1 MIRERWLHWPQHQL
15 VKSSF
20 ESLWKSWSKNDNC
33 SCVTP
38 VKQGLTFNWKL
49 RNCNLGTKSEE
60 NLVINFGQTLL
71 PYVCTGKCTH
81 QSVSNVPSDGNR
93 KKNKQVTGTFTIA
106 LSGQFLPM
114 QLFYQ
119 ETTDR
124 CLPKSVEFPHDWNV
138 TYTPNHWSN
147 ESKAVVIMWLYTS
160 LIIWLINFK
169 HCI

>member
-1 MIRERWLHWPQHQL
+1 MFAQGNVHIRAYQT
-15 VKSSF
+15 
-20 ESLWKSWSKNDNC
+20 SL
-33 SCVTP
+33 
-38 VKQGLTFNWKL
+38 
-49 RNCNLGTKSEE
+49 
-60 NLVINFGQTLL
+60 QTEIE
-71 PYVCTGKCTH
+71 
-81 QSVSNVPSDGNR
+81 

-147 ESKAVVIMWLYTS
+147 ESKAVVIM
-160 LIIWLINFK
+160 
-169 HCI
+169 